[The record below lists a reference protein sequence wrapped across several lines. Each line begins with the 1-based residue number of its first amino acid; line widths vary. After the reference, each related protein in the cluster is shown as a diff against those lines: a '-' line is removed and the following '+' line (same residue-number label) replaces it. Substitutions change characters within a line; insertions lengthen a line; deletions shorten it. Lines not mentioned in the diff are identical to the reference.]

1 VHRATVLAL
10 LQQYQSDELDLHE
23 ARMLAVTLRFVE
35 TEPNCLRRECTS
47 GHLTGS
53 AWVVSPDRT
62 KVLLT
67 HHRKLDK
74 WLQLG
79 GHADGEPDLWAVAE
93 KEALEETGLP
103 TIRAVSKRIFDLDRH
118 AIPAHANV
126 PAHFHYDLRFLFE
139 ADPSAPLLVSNE
151 SKSLAWVPLDQVS
164 QLNPEASMLR
174 MIGKTR

>member
-1 VHRATVLAL
+1 MLEAT
-10 LQQYQSDELDLHE
+10 LH
-23 ARMLAVTLRFVE
+23 FVQ
-35 TEPNCLRRECTS
+35 TEPDCLRRECVS

-53 AWVVSPDRT
+53 AWVVSPDRA

-79 GHADGEPDLWAVAE
+79 GHADGESDLWAVAQ

-103 TIRAVSKRIFDLDRH
+103 AIRAVTRSIFDLDRH
-118 AIPAHANV
+118 AIPAHAGV

-139 ADPSAPLLVSNE
+139 ADPAAPLLVSNE
-151 SKSLAWVPLDQVS
+151 SKDLAWVPLEKVS
-164 QLNPEASMLR
+164 LLNPEESILR